1 MKGRNNQME
10 QLQKEFQELNEALQE
25 KVKEL
30 DEHIEARDVDSAK
43 ETNESI
49 KEIEAKIKDVEAK
62 INELKEDVEQ
72 VKDESSN
79 GDSEEDE
86 EETDQG
92 DNSEENGEERS
103 QKGEDEVMEN
113 RQILDVEGDNTMETR
128 TAFIR
133 TLQGKADAEE
143 RAIVQSSENADG
155 GYVVPEDLATDINEL
170 KRNYKSAKE
179 LVDVVTTGTDKGNFV
194 MEEGAN
200 VTQLVNFDEDN
211 DGLDEQAPK
220 FKNIAYQIANYGAI
234 TPISNSF
241 LQDEQGNFLQYLNR
255 LFARKA
261 IRTENAKIFKAL
273 TDGKTAEK
281 VANIED
287 VKAQL
292 HSLDPAIADNAVI
305 VVNQTAFTRLDAMT
319 DENGRGLL
327 QPNPADAT
335 KMTLLGRPV
344 HVFSDAELDGDAMFI
359 GDLNEGVK
367 FFDRGVYEVAISSEA
382 GFTRNQ

>member
-1 MKGRNNQME
+1 DDKRNQITMKGRNNQME
-10 QLQKEFQELNEALQE
+10 QLQKEFQESNDALQE

-30 DEHIEARDVDSAK
+30 DEHIEARDVDYAK

-49 KEIEAKIKDVEAK
+49 KEVEAKIKDVEAK

-72 VKDESSN
+72 VKDE
-79 GDSEEDE
+79 
-86 EETDQG
+86 TDQE
-92 DNSEENGEERS
+92 DNTEENGEERS

-241 LQDEQGNFLQYLNR
+241 LQDE
-255 LFARKA
+255 
-261 IRTENAKIFKAL
+261 
-273 TDGKTAEK
+273 
-281 VANIED
+281 
-287 VKAQL
+287 
-292 HSLDPAIADNAVI
+292 
-305 VVNQTAFTRLDAMT
+305 
-319 DENGRGLL
+319 
-327 QPNPADAT
+327 
-335 KMTLLGRPV
+335 
-344 HVFSDAELDGDAMFI
+344 
-359 GDLNEGVK
+359 
-367 FFDRGVYEVAISSEA
+367 
-382 GFTRNQ
+382 